1 MDTNENKKANF
12 TLKGGESMYSSE
24 IKNAYFTLY
33 RRQTVVAGRVVTRF
47 SIVLKDRETG
57 LIIRI
62 TDYAD
67 YAFYLKDKLSVHAE
81 DPDRLYSVCQMLDF
95 ILIKNYPIYGL
106 TDLAGMTKEMMQAFL
121 DDYAMTE
128 LPTGGYP
135 DLETVRAKREA
146 ISEFALSL
154 IEAGRLPLISKGDL
168 VETTYIKDKRVV
180 VPINKYLLRT
190 RAIKRPSGYKKLLRD
205 MPYAIAERLLIMTEL
220 YDPDLTCAVALGL
233 YAGLREGEICN
244 MRLNTSIH
252 GPCFKFTFVGD
263 SCTGIEIDLT
273 KERVL
278 RSDGKCVGKIKKE
291 RTQMVY
297 SGFCQMLYD
306 FYKKH
311 LERTK
316 DREREKYAPL
326 FISKRMSSEGYYP
339 AMTTSGFR
347 ERLAKIFFDHVLPSC
362 KDDPDPD
369 LRLYYLQMQGRTW
382 GGHALR
388 HWYTVTL
395 VLLGVD
401 NVAALMAY
409 RGDKSPRSAMVYLQ
423 HKGEIERRYKAASE
437 TLGKMIRKE

>member
-1 MDTNENKKANF
+1 
-12 TLKGGESMYSSE
+12 MYEEMIS
-24 IKNAYFTLY
+24 NAKFTLY
-33 RRQTVVAGRVVTRF
+33 KRELDRDGHVVTR
-47 SIVLKDRETG
+47 SLIVLKDLATDM
-57 LIIRI
+57 IIKV

-67 YAFYLKDKLSVHAE
+67 HALYMKDGLSVHAE
-81 DPDRLYSVCQMLDF
+81 DPDRLYAVCQMLDF
-95 ILIKNYPIYGL
+95 ILIKKYPMYGL

-121 DDYAMTE
+121 DEYAITE

-135 DLETVRAKREA
+135 DLETVRAKRA
-146 ISEFALSL
+146 AVTDFAVSL

-168 VETTYIKDKRVV
+168 VETTYIKDKGVV
-180 VPINKYLLRT
+180 VPVNRYILRT
-190 RAIKRPSGYKKLLRD
+190 RVIKRPSGYKRLLRD

-244 MRLNTSIH
+244 LRLNTSVY
-252 GPCFKFTFVGD
+252 GPCFRFTFVAD
-263 SCTGIEIDLT
+263 TCTGIEIDLT

-278 RSDGKCVGKIKKE
+278 RSDGKCVGKIKRE

-297 SGFCQMLYD
+297 SGFCQIIYD

-311 LERTK
+311 LERTQDK
-316 DREREKYAPL
+316 TREEYMPM
-326 FISKRMSSEGYYP
+326 FVSKRPSSEGYYP
-339 AMTTSGFR
+339 AMTKAGFR
-347 ERLAKIFFDHVLPSC
+347 ERLAKIFFDYVLPSC
-362 KDDPDPD
+362 KADPDPD
-369 LRLYYLQMQGRTW
+369 LRLYYLKMQGHTW

-395 VLLGVD
+395 VLFGVD
-401 NVAALMAY
+401 NIAALMAY